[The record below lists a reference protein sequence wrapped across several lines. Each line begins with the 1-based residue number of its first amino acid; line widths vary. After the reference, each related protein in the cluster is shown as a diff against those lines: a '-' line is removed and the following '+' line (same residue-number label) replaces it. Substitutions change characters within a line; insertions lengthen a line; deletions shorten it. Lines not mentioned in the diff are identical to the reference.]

1 MDKKEEI
8 NEKEQIKEEKLT
20 HDHNKSSKPYNQ
32 TSSIEQSD
40 TSIFNYESDSESDI
54 DDFYS
59 LQYYQYGK
67 ERMFDIHG
75 DEI

>member
-1 MDKKEEI
+1 MDKKE
-8 NEKEQIKEEKLT
+8 KIKKEKLT
-20 HDHNKSSKPYNQ
+20 HDQNKSSKPFNQ

-40 TSIFNYESDSESDI
+40 TTIVNYESDTASDI
-54 DDFYS
+54 DNFYS

>member
-8 NEKEQIKEEKLT
+8 KKEKLT

-40 TSIFNYESDSESDI
+40 TSIFNYESDPDSDI

-67 ERMFDIHG
+67 ERMFDMYG